1 MSLAGDGTWTAVLNP
16 AVLGTVELEELHQ
29 LFGGRMFRSV
39 QPAEVLHLQQGGH
52 SFKDLVFVVA
62 DGMEVGASGKDGCY
76 HGMFICWVIRETRNW
91 GLKTR
96 NLGCCREAPRFQVC
110 HSAEW

>member
-1 MSLAGDGTWTAVLNP
+1 
-16 AVLGTVELEELHQ
+16 
-29 LFGGRMFRSV
+29 MFRSV
-39 QPAEVLHLQQGGH
+39 QSTEVPHLQQGGH

-91 GLKTR
+91 GLKNTKPR
-96 NLGCCREAPRFQVC
+96 MPNREAPRFQVC
-110 HSAEW
+110 HIAEW

>member
-1 MSLAGDGTWTAVLNP
+1 MELRFLNP
-16 AVLGTVELEELHQ
+16 AVLGTIELEELHQ

-39 QPAEVLHLQQGGH
+39 QSTEVPHLQQGGH

-91 GLKTR
+91 GLKNTKPR
-96 NLGCCREAPRFQVC
+96 MPNREAPRFQVC
-110 HSAEW
+110 HIAEW